1 LSVAAIV
8 FLGLLAVELP
18 LLSAALSK
26 RPRVSTAARVLLF
39 LIPLLLA
46 LGLRTAHAFSTHDVL
61 DWDETYYTS
70 LAVTGA
76 AGHGLYPYI
85 YGFGPMQVMGGMG
98 YATYSYALAVKVFGP
113 TIFALRTVSL
123 LVSVA
128 GLAGVWVLVKT
139 WYGSGPAWMAA
150 ALTASLQLFVLSNSA
165 RMDSWTFA
173 YVTWGLVAVAVAFA
187 RWPARR
193 WHLLAGLIFGLGL
206 QVHIDTVATGAACG
220 FLYFLRYVGEARAAR
235 RIWLPGH
242 PMFMYVAGV
251 LAGGILYVCVN
262 ILPDTASYY
271 IMTVLIRVDATSS
284 YSGGTS
290 SIISSFLDPRILL
303 AKEAARYRQL
313 FAITPSLEIALL
325 VAGIVTAAVR
335 RNRADRIVLMLVPAV
350 AVGAAVLLNNASPLY
365 YIHVLP
371 ALIVPVAPLF
381 THGVRGQSKVR
392 LSDVA
397 PGALV
402 ASVVVV
408 CVVCAS
414 AGGRTVRT
422 MRAHRAPPPV
432 SLETIQRVR
441 TLVDRRCKMAGDGV
455 VYVPYFA
462 DYPYFISLRQTE
474 VKHGLLYYGTTDE
487 AAYWQIKQ
495 PDVVFASGALSPG
508 LSHYVASRHLVKV
521 ERDLW
526 MSPAGCRPG
535 P

>member
-1 LSVAAIV
+1 LSVGAIV

-18 LLSAALSK
+18 LLGAAFSK
-26 RPRVSTAARVLLF
+26 RPRVSTAARVLVF
-39 LIPLLLA
+39 LVPLLLA
-46 LGLRTAHAFSTHDVL
+46 LGFRTAHAFSTHDVL
-61 DWDETYYTS
+61 DWDETYYAS
-70 LAVTGA
+70 LAVTA
-76 AGHGLYPYI
+76 ASGHGLYPYI
-85 YGFGPMQVMGGMG
+85 YGFGPMQIMGGTG
-98 YATYSYALAVKVFGP
+98 YAAYSYALAVKMFGP

-123 LVSVA
+123 LASVA
-128 GLAGVWVLVKT
+128 GLAGIWLLVKT
-139 WYGSGPAWMAA
+139 WYGSGPAWWAA

-173 YVTWGLVAVAVAFA
+173 YVTWGLVAVAVAFD
-187 RWPARR
+187 RWPDRR

-206 QVHIDTVATGAACG
+206 QVHIDTVVTGAACG
-220 FLYFLRYVGEARAAR
+220 FLYFLRYLSEAREAR

-251 LAGGILYVCVN
+251 LAGGALYVCVN

-271 IMTVLIRVDATSS
+271 TMTVLVRVDATSS
-284 YSGGTS
+284 YSSGTS
-290 SIISSFLDPRILL
+290 SIVGSFLDPRILF

-313 FAITPSLEIALL
+313 VAITPPLEIVFL

-335 RNRADRIVLMLVPAV
+335 RNRADRLVLALVPAV
-350 AVGAAVLLNNASPLY
+350 AVGAAVLLNNTSPFY

-371 ALIVPVAPLF
+371 ALIVPIAPLF

-408 CVVCAS
+408 CVLCAS
-414 AGGRTVRT
+414 AAARTVRT
-422 MRAHRAPPPV
+422 MRAHRPPPV

-441 TLVDRRCKMAGDGV
+441 ALVDRRCKMAGDGGL
-455 VYVPYFA
+455 YVPYFA
-462 DYPYFISLRQTE
+462 DYPYFISLRPTE

-495 PDVVFASGALSPG
+495 PDVVFATGALNPG
-508 LSHYVASRHLVKV
+508 LSQYVASRHLAQI
-521 ERDLW
+521 EPGFW
-526 MSPAGCRPG
+526 MNPSGCRPG